1 MTAVTV
7 HVISEAEQLEALARE
22 RMAALVK
29 ARGWDS
35 QRARD
40 DEIAF
45 IDAVL
50 DAWNETQG

>member
-1 MTAVTV
+1 MTVDVTDAD
-7 HVISEAEQLEALARE
+7 HLERLARE

-35 QRARD
+35 QRERD

-50 DAWNETQG
+50 DAWNEAQGS